1 MKIASMKIASNMKKS
16 IVLLIAAVMLMPVM
30 ASAAGSSVKLESA
43 PIDIFDKES
52 LRRGAKAFGDYCYSC
67 HAASFM
73 RFNRIAKDLEMSE
86 DEVREMLIHTR
97 GKKGEPTKIGDLMK
111 VSMTPEY
118 ARSAFGTAVPDL
130 SLTARARGADWVY
143 TYLRSFYVDDSRP
156 TGFNNAV
163 FPDVGMP
170 NVLWALQ
177 GLQEPVYKKV
187 MHGNVE
193 VEELEGFKLAQPGK
207 LSSAEYDMFLGDLT
221 NFMVYIAEPVQVE
234 RRSLGWKV
242 LLFLVVLF
250 GFAYALKK
258 EYWKDVH

>member
-1 MKIASMKIASNMKKS
+1 MKNK
-16 IVLLIAAVMLMPVM
+16 LITLFMAAAVMLMPM
-30 ASAAGSSVKLESA
+30 LATASSGAHLYKA
-43 PIDIFDKES
+43 PIDINDKES

-86 DEVREMLIHTR
+86 EDVRDMLIHTR
-97 GKKGEPTKIGDLMK
+97 GKKGDPTKIGELMK
-111 VSMTPEY
+111 VSMTADY
-118 ARSAFGTAVPDL
+118 AKNAFGTAVPDL
-130 SLTARARGADWVY
+130 SLAARARGADWVY
-143 TYLRSFYVDDSRP
+143 TYLRSFYVDSYRP
-156 TGFNNAV
+156 TGFNNTV

-170 NVLWALQ
+170 HVLWRLQ
-177 GLQEPVYKKV
+177 GLQEPVYKTVK
-187 MHGNVE
+187 HGDVE
-193 VEELEGFKLAQPGK
+193 VEELEGFEQVQAGT
-207 LSSAEYDMFLGDLT
+207 LSRVEYDMFLGDLV

-242 LLFLVVLF
+242 LLFLVVFF